1 MTKDDIKIVE
11 LDGKKVPI
19 KELKERVCTGKIVIS
34 GDVLSAEAIRERIV
48 ELARQSGNYSGDG
61 SDLDINYDVD
71 GNYYAD
77 KIIKVPLT
85 YEEAKEAYQKALDE
99 EPEIKETFTDIKK
112 EGTVE
117 RLENVYEMYG
127 LSKESTPE
135 EIVAKLDEAV
145 EKSKIT
151 RENADKLI
159 EILSQISLINK
170 SIKELEN
177 QKEQIEQIQKRKK
190 KQQKLSI
197 IENRTKEFEN
207 RLNSYISRIASQPE
221 FDGLREELKGQ
232 PDYEMIDALA
242 QRIEDAYNEEHQEEI
257 MASKETIAY
266 EPAKDI
272 QPQEEIHSEQPTN
285 IEADY
290 KRYELSDKSTVEEM
304 QKEIL
309 EEIEK
314 LRDAANE
321 IIYQKRIITEKGETS
336 KDRLK
341 GYDEAIY
348 QTFARVRELQKD
360 LKEIES
366 EFKKEPEEI
375 MASEETPE
383 TNKEIPEVT
392 EETED
397 YEPAKDTQPQEET
410 MSSEVDA
417 IVKEYQEIVNLRNS
431 LINLKSSSSSL
442 NAVDEL
448 ISKVEK
454 LEATLS
460 RKSDLS
466 EFKQQIDD
474 LKNAIA
480 GIGMD
485 LKEAIDEYEK
495 SYERLKKILA
505 DQNEALNSN
514 EQLSEEEIQK
524 ITDEYIAKKTKENE
538 NSTAI
543 RAKIDEYRKQLDSL
557 RNRRQEL
564 ETNLKEAEAL
574 GLSAKEYKEI
584 AETMNNSNI
593 IEKILVKK
601 GLKNIIDTPEKDRT
615 EEQKKQLADARDE
628 IRQEIAKY
636 KSANLETTSVLDSI
650 EILYGD
656 KNAHTATEPNSTTM
670 SLEEIGN
677 IITKADTAPVV
688 KIQHPDGTSK
698 DNNDKE
704 PLKGPD
710 DMLEVQ
716 QQKIESEEIENGE
729 DKVAKQTDG
738 LDNNENPAQVENNIS
753 NPMNEKI
760 TLYYDTDNGD
770 IYASLALFRRF
781 QKSDL
786 GNPVIIDGQRCL
798 RMAMQDALEIDK
810 NKNNDYSPYELE
822 VRNIRL
828 GKRKNHQVT
837 AVNESQ
843 DKEEELN
850 NESVITDKIVLY
862 RDLDNNGLT
871 YVKKSALTRFSI
883 RNYGQPVKIDGSD
896 CYQIGDT
903 DVNEIM

>member
-19 KELKERVCTGKIVIS
+19 KELKERVCTGKIVIN

-71 GNYYAD
+71 GNYYVD
-77 KIIKVPLT
+77 KIIKVPLN
-85 YEEAKEAYQKALDE
+85 YEEAKEAYQKVLDE
-99 EPEIKETFTDIKK
+99 EPEIKEAFTDIKK

-127 LSKESTPE
+127 LSKESTSE
-135 EIVAKLDEAV
+135 EIAAKLDEAV

-197 IENRTKEFEN
+197 IENRTKEFED

-221 FDGLREELKGQ
+221 FDGLREELKDQ

-257 MASKETIAY
+257 
-266 EPAKDI
+266 
-272 QPQEEIHSEQPTN
+272 HSEQPTN

-290 KRYELSDKSTVEEM
+290 KGYELSDKSTVEEM
-304 QKEIL
+304 QKEIS

-321 IIYQKRIITEKGETS
+321 IIYQKRILTEKGETS

-366 EFKKEPEEI
+366 EFKEEPEEI

-397 YEPAKDTQPQEET
+397 YEPVKDTQPQEET
-410 MSSEVDA
+410 MASEVDA
-417 IVKEYQEIVNLRNS
+417 IIKEYQEIVNLRNS

-505 DQNEALNSN
+505 DQTRALNSN

-524 ITDEYIAKKTKENE
+524 ITDEYIAKKTQENE

-584 AETMNNSNI
+584 TETMNNSNI
-593 IEKILVKK
+593 IERILVKK
-601 GLKNIIDTPEKDRT
+601 GLKNIIDTPEKERT

-656 KNAHTATEPNSTTM
+656 ENAHTATEPNSTTM
-670 SLEEIGN
+670 SSEEIGN

-688 KIQHPDGTSK
+688 KIKHPDGTSK

-716 QQKIESEEIENGE
+716 QQKIESEEIEKGE
-729 DKVAKQTDG
+729 DKVAKQADG

-781 QKSDL
+781 LKSDL
-786 GNPVIIDGQRCL
+786 GSPVIIDGQRCL

-850 NESVITDKIVLY
+850 NESVITDKIVIY
-862 RDLDNNGLT
+862 RDLDNNGKA
-871 YVKKSALTRFSI
+871 YVNFYVIDRFKLNDSVPTGTNSKN
-883 RNYGQPVKIDGSD
+883 RWSTMLSNK
-896 CYQIGDT
+896 
-903 DVNEIM
+903 